1 MMLLN
6 IWGNIICFL
15 PFGFFVPVQFK
26 KMRHGIS
33 TAIATFVFSLLVESF
48 QLVFKIGSFDVDD
61 IMLNTLGGILG
72 YIMYMILKKIISK
85 RSV

>member
-1 MMLLN
+1 MLFAL
-6 IWGNIICFL
+6 C
-15 PFGFFVPVQFK
+15 VPVQFK

-33 TAIATFVFSLLVESF
+33 IAIATFVFSLLVESF

-72 YIMYMILKKIISK
+72 YIMYIILKKIILKISH
-85 RSV
+85 RN